1 MPLTVVR
8 YDLEESPRSGFGCW
22 GHDYNGT
29 IANTLRTVSG
39 VVSCGTNGNEVV
51 SYFEGSGTINDGLYS
66 TTTAGTHLL
75 YTGAADDGLPV
86 SPVLSLYFAA
96 PVTIETIRIFGGDIG
111 GNAVPGALDGVTV
124 EFGGTS
130 VTLATT
136 PAGTPNAIG
145 VPSDDIIDLTG
156 TVLEGVPTHFVV
168 LRGFTASLFGSPF
181 NQISITEIT
190 VAGTPPAFQTVPI
203 DIKPGDKSNTI
214 NPGSN
219 GKIEVAILST
229 STFNAVTETDQSGLT
244 FGRTGSE
251 ASFISCGSPKDVN
264 KDKRKDLVCLFS
276 TKLTGFA
283 LGDTEGVL
291 QGATTLGAPIRGTD
305 SVRIAP

>member
-1 MPLTVVR
+1 MARV
-8 YDLEESPRSGFGCW
+8 
-22 GHDYNGT
+22 
-29 IANTLRTVSG
+29 LRLPDD
-39 VVSCGTNGNEVV
+39 NEVV
-51 SYFEGSGTINDGLYS
+51 SYFEGSGTINDGVFPPPLRAPTS
-66 TTTAGTHLL
+66 CTRRR
-75 YTGAADDGLPV
+75 DDGLPV
-86 SPVLSLYFAA
+86 LPVLALYFAA

-111 GNAVPGALDGVTV
+111 GNAAPGALDGVTV

-181 NQISITEIT
+181 DLINITEIT

-203 DIKPGDKSNTI
+203 DIKPGVAPNTI

-264 KDKRKDLVCLFS
+264 KDKRKDLICLFR

-283 LGDTEGVL
+283 LGTRKASCREYDARRADPGY
-291 QGATTLGAPIRGTD
+291 
-305 SVRIAP
+305 